1 MNFAESKS
9 FFRQL
14 LQKHSVFQAPWN
26 RPLFSETQSLENIPY
41 LKNAVPKHKAVAGP
55 IRSPHKRSFPNVCGG
70 RKKEHNGPYC
80 RPDPA
85 APCAKLSGYD
95 FSGHARFS
103 MVFYKEIPL
112 FIQNTYFFQFFSLNA
127 RKRTF
132 YIKNKPSAIKQ

>member
-70 RKKEHNGPYC
+70 RKKNIMGRIAGRTRQRLAPNYRDMTLVAMSVSLWSFTRKSHYLFKIHTSFSSLVLMREKEH
-80 RPDPA
+80 
-85 APCAKLSGYD
+85 
-95 FSGHARFS
+95 F
-103 MVFYKEIPL
+103 
-112 FIQNTYFFQFFSLNA
+112 T
-127 RKRTF
+127 KR
-132 YIKNKPSAIKQ
+132 INHPP